1 MNAQHDALFMLVAAL
16 TLIASLWQGRSQAK
30 QIKVLIEEREFEYEK
45 HEQRDRERQEEHRVK
60 TNILILSVCER
71 VEQLRKQM
79 EKMELDLKSNIKEI
93 FSRLNKQ

>member
-1 MNAQHDALFMLVAAL
+1 MNAQYDALFLLVAAL
-16 TLIASLWQGRSQAK
+16 TLVASLWQGRSQAK

-60 TNILILSVCER
+60 TNILCER